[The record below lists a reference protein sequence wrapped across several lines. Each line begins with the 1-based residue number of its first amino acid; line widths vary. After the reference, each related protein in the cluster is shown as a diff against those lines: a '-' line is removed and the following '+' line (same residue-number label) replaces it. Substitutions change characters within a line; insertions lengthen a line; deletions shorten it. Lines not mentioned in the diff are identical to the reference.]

1 MATTTPQ
8 PTPLPLAH
16 DDVPPV
22 AFLLPLG
29 LGLLLFA
36 WPTLSGLAGV
46 YRTDGNFSHG
56 FLVPLI
62 AAYAAWRGRHELL
75 PARRQAQVLGIV
87 LLTVGVGVV
96 LFSRWYELALLP
108 RGVIAMFSAGLGLVL
123 VLSGLAW
130 IAVGWRG
137 IKRLRF
143 PLGFLLLG
151 LPIPS
156 FLLHRVTIPLQQLA
170 AVISAA
176 ALQAVGILVRRQGSV
191 LQFAE
196 GQLGVDEACSGI
208 RSLAVLTAVVLAM
221 IHFNRP
227 SRRGALILLLAVV
240 PLAVLTNA
248 IRVFVSG
255 VFFALGW
262 KQLTH
267 GGPHELL
274 GLLTFAL
281 AIAGLAA
288 LSSRLAV
295 PPAPASAPLPPR
307 APPPP
312 PPSDLRP
319 PPSDLRPPPS
329 DLRPPPSDLRPP
341 ISDLRPPI
349 SDPRPPI
356 SDLCPPTS
364 DPQAPPAPQPS
375 ASRLPWDASLPA
387 LANAAFG
394 VAFLFF
400 CAAALSLFLNVHY
413 DRLYARDLARL
424 VDRRPLSEFPARVG
438 PYVRIN
444 TQDLSAGEFKMLD
457 PSEQNIGVYRGP
469 DGRQFT
475 ATILYWEP
483 PAGRPSRRPDLLKR
497 PHSPDWC
504 YPAAGWTR
512 RRQFD
517 DNCPADIFPGEL
529 GRVRVFERDGKTLAV
544 LFWTGITAARDGSFD
559 QVFQRLGD
567 MVHSWSHPPLANLH
581 TVSIAT
587 LADGDPAQARDAAL
601 ALAREL
607 ARILPDYGVGQHPK
621 PAR

>member
-8 PTPLPLAH
+8 STPLPLAH

-75 PARRQAQVLGIV
+75 PARRLAQVLGIV

-281 AIAGLAA
+281 AIGGLAV
-288 LSSRLAV
+288 LSSRLAI
-295 PPAPASAPLPPR
+295 PSAPASTPLPPR

-312 PPSDLRP
+312 F
-319 PPSDLRPPPS
+319 
-329 DLRPPPSDLRPP
+329 SDLRPP
-341 ISDLRPPI
+341 ISALHG
-349 SDPRPPI
+349 
-356 SDLCPPTS
+356 PT
-364 DPQAPPAPQPS
+364 APQPS
-375 ASRLPWDASLPA
+375 APRLPWDASLPA

-444 TQDLSAGEFKMLD
+444 TLDLSAGEFKMLD

-567 MVHSWSHPPLANLH
+567 MLHSWSHPPLANLH

-587 LADGDPAQARDAAL
+587 PADGDPAQARDAAL

-621 PAR
+621 PMRVGAGGQPGTP